1 MKYGYARC
9 STNESK
15 QDINRQTRELKNL
28 GIKED
33 NIFFEYESG
42 TKDDRK
48 ELNVPKEACLVS
60 TLSVFF
66 LKARS
71 QA

>member
-1 MKYGYARC
+1 MDYGYARC

-15 QDINRQTRELKNL
+15 QDINRQRMELKNL
-28 GIKED
+28 GVKED

-48 ELNVPKEACLVS
+48 ELNRLMKIE
-60 TLSVFF
+60 
-66 LKARS
+66 
-71 QA
+71 